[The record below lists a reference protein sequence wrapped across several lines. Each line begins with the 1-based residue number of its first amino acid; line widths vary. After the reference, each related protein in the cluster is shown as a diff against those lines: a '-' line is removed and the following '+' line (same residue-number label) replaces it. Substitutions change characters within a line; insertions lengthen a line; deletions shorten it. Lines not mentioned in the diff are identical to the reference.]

1 MVKCEY
7 RTFHKILINKK
18 HILIDMK
25 TNSRI
30 LEITKKVV
38 VIILILM
45 GCFILIDL
53 YVPIKRLVMGDNLN
67 LSEILSYVELKR
79 RIPIVIAISVGIVY
93 GNSRKSS

>member
-1 MVKCEY
+1 M
-7 RTFHKILINKK
+7 
-18 HILIDMK
+18 IDLK

-38 VIILILM
+38 VTILILM

-67 LSEILSYVELKR
+67 ISEILSYLELKR

-93 GNSRKSS
+93 GNSRKRIA